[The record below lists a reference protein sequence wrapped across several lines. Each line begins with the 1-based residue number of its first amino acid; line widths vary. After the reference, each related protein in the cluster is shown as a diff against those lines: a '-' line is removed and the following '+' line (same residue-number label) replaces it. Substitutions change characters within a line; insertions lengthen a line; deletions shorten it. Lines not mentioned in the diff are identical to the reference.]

1 MNFIF
6 ISPNFPHTYWQ
17 YCQRLKENGATVL
30 GIGDAPYFGL
40 SEPLRNSLTEY
51 YYLNSLNDYD
61 QVYRAVAFFIFKY
74 GRIDWLESNNE
85 FWMEQDARLRT
96 DFNIRTGPG
105 TAEIGAWKWRS
116 VMIASF
122 RDAGIPVPRWRLA
135 ATADGA
141 REFISVTGG
150 YPVVAKPDAAGTPAT
165 RIDSD
170 VELEGFFAD
179 NPAGTYLFEE
189 MIDGEICSY
198 DAITDARCEPLFES
212 RTVWPVPIAEVIRR
226 KGDLAYWTCDD
237 LPEAL
242 RKLGRKALK
251 ALNVRSRFVHLRFLH
266 VPDREGQEDEW
277 LALDAN
283 MRPAD
288 GYMPDVMNYAHS
300 TDVYRIWADM
310 VTEGHR
316 MLPDSGDHHW
326 CVYAGRRDHEPY
338 LHSHEDIVWCY
349 GSHLALTE
357 RVPESMPP
365 VMGNQMYALHA
376 HSEAEV
382 REFVAYVH
390 AKRDT

>member
-1 MNFIF
+1 M
-6 ISPNFPHTYWQ
+6 
-17 YCQRLKENGATVL
+17 
-30 GIGDAPYFGL
+30 
-40 SEPLRNSLTEY
+40 
-51 YYLNSLNDYD
+51 
-61 QVYRAVAFFIFKY
+61 
-74 GRIDWLESNNE
+74 
-85 FWMEQDARLRT
+85 
-96 DFNIRTGPG
+96 
-105 TAEIGAWKWRS
+105 
-116 VMIASF
+116 
-122 RDAGIPVPRWRLA
+122 
-135 ATADGA
+135 
-141 REFISVTGG
+141 TGG

-212 RTVWPVPIAEVIRR
+212 RTVWPVPIAEVIRC